1 MPTDQKLQFLTFLR
15 CAEQNTLVGDLCDE
29 GMLLEVLE
37 KDDQQVLKVF
47 PFHLN

>member
-1 MPTDQKLQFLTFLR
+1 MPTDQELQAIISLR

-29 GMLLEVLE
+29 DMLLEVLE

-47 PFHLN
+47 S